1 MRSWILIWALP
12 VGLADILCDVRMSE
26 RQVMLIN
33 TKTGDEKYTASTLEL
48 QCNDVFK
55 RDDATVRVPWKLWM
69 KACNGGMMYDKVSDT
84 CGGCPDQAGDR
95 VQDHFSVPD
104 DAYWEGCQPLQT
116 ADGMKC
122 SCRYAY
128 HEYSDNGHYQRSEK
142 NGMLPMKVGC
152 SGSDDGCLVY
162 LGSSDAWKS
171 NSLSLKLPTYTC
183 TDLPAFAPAPDLGSA
198 MLTPPVEKD
207 SLFQLLRF
215 SFNEGVMTKSEV
227 IKDWVLKENTV
238 KILFFSRI
246 SRSGQDLR
254 VGPSLSELASNCHIT
269 PNIFFDEQGT
279 AVNNGQ
285 SIPASQIPVY
295 SPLCVAEEVDSMKEF
310 VKNMTDEMKALAN
323 NAVLCAGTTTTTTT
337 SPGSRRLTT
346 KDEVAELLKGWE
358 ASAKEQ
364 GRRTS
369 ILGAA
374 NRKRQAQFLVARKK
388 ALEKKRKLQETQ
400 MHYVVRGNLSFTS
413 STSCEALGAA
423 SVTVPIE
430 DLMSIFGI
438 LVQTALGEE
447 WEKAADHFKI
457 DPIGCTAT
465 ANGGSAFTWHYVGDA
480 GPVQQG
486 DDAAQTTWYELIE
499 AAAAETSEFAT
510 YASTIASDFQK
521 LTNTA
526 VSDLTMVAWTVDY
539 GEVVMDMGSTT
550 WKDDTSM
557 MCESGCMDKPCE
569 DMSCEEAVMC
579 VGCDDTHMCHAGNFE
594 KVGCDYGSTS
604 NSPGDGGYTGTS
616 YSPGN
621 NGGEYSGDGKT
632 EDSQDDEPWWLLA
645 EGMDCNQKRSI
656 VEARAERLLQYS
668 FIITGK
674 DSWAGCKGF
683 LDSWVVYGTQT
694 KTKTTNKCTVP
705 YEDNLGNLNP
715 LWENDPC
722 CNWMKRQHQCC
733 APREVEE
740 LITVVDDVN
749 EDNIALFSAATGSG
763 TLALDLAMTYASA
776 ETEAAKSCFGP
787 YKAFMDATNDVYKV
801 VEECRVAIEG
811 AWSDTYQVW
820 LGSKCSS
827 NIDCYTGECYAPVS
841 NNKGG
846 SSGGAKQKYCK
857 TPDEMEVPNWG
868 AATLTCLID
877 KSIPELKGRLA
888 IRLKLPGKATAAEL
902 AAKFLAEPGMQ
913 RAECRGHDNPSNR
926 LTEESCMAPKQ
937 CNHDGSVSNET
948 ECLNPCEEGGISC
961 SSYCGSGDWEVS
973 ELPFCIPRVNSN
985 SDPWFAC
992 EQIINSVRQTWQ
1004 AECWACDEKCQNQEV
1019 GEDGHWEECNC
1030 HEADGPCD
1038 YWRREEAARRECMDN
1053 YCGRYCSG
1061 GECASFY
1068 RWQCIYP
1075 GFSFLSSRKDECLS
1089 ECSAAGGPNPVAP
1102 KSCRAILNPSTATE
1116 DACWSLGMGHI
1127 EVHYA
1132 DYANWD
1138 WSLGNPPPESCV
1150 IKSFQAMDGKPY
1162 VPPPPYGHTC
1172 LPACEEE
1179 LESCMN
1185 NEQCWNWIESEGKS
1199 VDLIC
1204 YDVFETYAQSF
1215 RSCMEE
1221 QHNQCSGM
1229 GCLRIHRQCQRSTGL
1244 ADDATFKDYKCA
1256 GCWGEWMSHSAQQLH
1271 CAESLSVEACRFDT
1285 ETMSTKSQACAPE
1298 CIHEVCEQAFGECT
1312 IDGGSLLEC
1321 AANVTEMN
1329 QCRSCN
1335 LVKCED
1341 RCNEGACDVA
1351 FGGRDEAYRECAACD
1366 SSVQCNPTSPCYGD
1380 QADSSCNWRWEP
1392 EFGYSCPILCE
1403 ESIRMCQEGVFGF
1416 CYEWDDD
1423 LGRTKSDAC
1432 HEEYDT
1438 YRPLMQTCHFENMP
1452 TERPAG
1458 VSWHELEVNT
1468 TIACAKKHIP
1478 TDWECRKC
1486 NGEWNL
1492 WNSWPI
1498 EYGPKCLDGSISFD
1512 NGQTVP
1518 STCSACK
1525 PRTCPEY
1532 PVSCHSRWNDER
1544 TCRYNDYNFKI
1555 CNRTAATA
1563 KAVVVAKYPQ
1573 CSDCKEARCDWG
1585 CLDNTCAYLMM
1596 HSGQWDRMAT
1606 SEQCGG
1612 CPDTATCHPGAECYI
1627 DDTVAYTSADLED
1640 WTTFLTKF
1648 QPMMDKY
1655 KSCTGLSLERRLTVK
1670 TGKKAISK
1678 PEVQPEARTSK
1689 KKPLQL
1695 TPSVKDL
1702 EHQVVALWKQGSR
1715 LRNQGRN
1722 KRQQLQQ
1729 LASSTVAQTRL
1740 DATLAR
1746 RSLLETEHKELQ
1758 RKYRAL
1764 AVQHAEVLK
1773 KWLDKGGVVSAPP
1786 HLEMPDFTQEHRTVA
1801 TGTMRRLQ
1809 EEETVQLSCTTSDC
1823 TAQETSCNAFFNR
1836 GDQTQQLVN
1845 SLVQSHSFAELPWE
1859 NQDQI
1864 CQNMAEICF
1873 MSVDEAATYVL
1884 QGDYTNMQAPWVED
1898 WCQTETGC
1906 TYDRCTTCTDNSALD
1921 YNTCDGCCRCY
1932 GNVTGYYAA
1941 MKHDTWS
1948 GPKYQ
1953 KCHMLQ
1959 KYLQRLGT
1967 LKGYVHVDFDEKLL
1981 GGEGACTYHINVWDL
1996 IPDEC
2001 HSHECW
2007 MDEECTKRCHA
2018 PEATKEMCPQ
2028 PLTWSFFK
2036 STREWRPGTLATRAT
2051 CEVESCYPQPWI
2063 RTKAECAKVS
2073 HCESDCPYCE
2083 TAQFWDHTQRKSKV
2097 KCSFVNSKNS
2107 NPLSESDCR
2116 VACGGTFSDTCYHK
2130 KDSKGT
2136 GEACITPPPADAQGS
2151 TVFDQ
2156 CVGQKKLTGATVTTA
2171 SYEVLQCSSFTTEQ
2185 CGWAEETFGDDME
2198 CSVIR
2203 LQCKNKA
2210 DCANAGRCEYEWDDW
2225 QIQENKGFCVA
2236 PMDFSGTD
2244 AFKPERNFWGDCSQ
2258 MDGGEHRSYGCAL
2271 QTRSKSECEEAG
2283 AKWFNWA
2290 PNKNKCEVPGYVWK
2304 KASDGKYFAGTMAC
2318 CIQLRGSQAEGRCE
2332 MFTQDENSTSCSKCG
2347 GTWMSIFKFRSH
2359 GNWVEGEWKKNYK
2372 WIARAFEPSNRWVSR
2387 IAFERVTDVWQNLIA
2402 TIRTVPATNFVT
2414 CRINPTL
2421 DTLGAIAK
2429 QTSAESNLGVVPLL
2443 PATESATQL
2452 GDYVITPSESS
2463 VAGTAEIDVEVNVVS
2478 SGAVVAESAKEDAS
2492 TTATTSTGPARR
2504 LATTGLSDSL
2514 TSSCYTVVTE
2524 GTRYVGQLVG
2534 DCMVFNP
2541 STTLDNPVQVCL
2553 PINPQIPVYAAFGA
2567 DVLAIQHSDKK
2578 TYTIF
2583 GVSVSRTGD
2592 STSICAS
2599 LKEAG
2604 TYCPGIAFNAGDPTR
2619 SAPTG
2624 CNSVTKITQTVQSKA
2639 VELVANGPITLPGLV
2654 KIGEV
2659 AQDFAP
2665 PTVYLSSTGT
2675 VENVEAFAEEAKES
2689 STDGTGGSS
2698 SSTSSTSKNGE
2709 NPSTTSTLT
2718 LPTSSEAMSSSLA
2731 LPFSVAALA
2740 VAMFVGFV

>member
-33 TKTGDEKYTASTLEL
+33 TQTGDEKYTASTLEV

-55 RDDATVRVPWKLWM
+55 RNETTVRNPWKLWL
-69 KACNGGMMYDKVSDT
+69 KACKDGMMYDKVGDN
-84 CGGCPDQAGDR
+84 CGGCPKDAGDS
-95 VQDHFSVPD
+95 VKDHFPD
-104 DAYWEGCQPLQT
+104 APDHAYWEECQAVET

-122 SCRYAY
+122 SCRYSY
-128 HEYSDNGHYQRSEK
+128 TEWTPEGGPQDYRKS
-142 NGMLPMKVGC
+142 GMLSMKVGC
-152 SGSDDGCLVY
+152 SGSEDGCLVY
-162 LGSSDAWKS
+162 VSSSEAWRTS
-171 NSLSLKLPTYTC
+171 AVSLKLPSYTC
-183 TDLPAFAPAPDLGSA
+183 TDLEAFAPAPDIGSA

-207 SLFQLLRF
+207 SLFQLLRSTF
-215 SFNEGVMTKSEV
+215 AEGVLPMSEV
-227 IKDWVLKENTV
+227 VKDWVLKENSV
-238 KILFFSRI
+238 KILFMSRI

-254 VGPSLSELASNCHIT
+254 VGPSFAELASNCQIT
-269 PNIFFDEQGT
+269 PNIYFDEQGT

-285 SIPASQIPVY
+285 SIPASAIPVY
-295 SPLCVAEEVDSMKEF
+295 SPLCVAEEVDNMKTF
-310 VKNMTDEMKALAN
+310 VMNMTDEMKALAN
-323 NAVLCAGTTTTTTT
+323 NAVLCKNGSDTTTTT
-337 SPGSRRLTT
+337 SPGGRRLST
-346 KDEVAELLKGWE
+346 KDQVAELLKSWE
-358 ASAKEQ
+358 AAAKEQ
-364 GRRTS
+364 GRRST

-374 NRKRQAQFLVARKK
+374 QMKRQAQFQVARKK
-388 ALEKKRKLQETQ
+388 ALEKKRKLQMDQ
-400 MHYVVRGNLSFTS
+400 MHYVVRGDIIFTTT
-413 STSCEALGAA
+413 TSCDYLLAPPVEVETEDIF
-423 SVTVPIE
+423 SV
-430 DLMSIFGI
+430 FGV
-438 LVQTALGEE
+438 LVQAALGEE
-447 WEKAADHFKI
+447 WEAAADFFQI
-457 DPIGCTAT
+457 APNGCVETAT
-465 ANGGSAFTWHYVGDA
+465 PLVYELTMHYTGDA
-480 GPVQQG
+480 GSVTQG
-486 DDAAQTTWYELIE
+486 DDQVQTTWYELIQ
-499 AAAAETSEFAT
+499 AAAVETKEYAT
-510 YASTIASDFQK
+510 HAATIGGDYEK
-521 LTNTA
+521 LTGMK
-526 VSDLTMVAWTVDY
+526 VGDLTMTAWTVEY
-539 GEVVMDMGSTT
+539 GEAAMDGSGGFPPV
-550 WKDDTSM
+550 
-557 MCESGCMDKPCE
+557 ENG
-569 DMSCEEAVMC
+569 
-579 VGCDDTHMCHAGNFE
+579 
-594 KVGCDYGSTS
+594 
-604 NSPGDGGYTGTS
+604 GGYG
-616 YSPGN
+616 GN
-621 NGGEYSGDGKT
+621 GGDGKVP
-632 EDSQDDEPWWLLA
+632 EDYQDDGGDDGDDGDDYILS
-645 EGMDCNQKRSI
+645 EGMDCDRKRQ
-656 VEARAERLLQYS
+656 VVQYRTEKLLQHA
-668 FIITGK
+668 FVITGK

-715 LWENDPC
+715 KWENDPC

-787 YKAFMDATNDVYKV
+787 YKAFMDATNDVWKV
-801 VEECRVAIEG
+801 VDECRVAVEG
-811 AWSDTYQVW
+811 AWSETYQVQ
-820 LGSKCSS
+820 LGSKCTSH
-827 NIDCYTGECYAPVS
+827 IDCYTGECYAPVS
-841 NNKGG
+841 NNRGG
-846 SSGGAKQKYCK
+846 SSGGTKQKYCK

-888 IRLKLPGKATAAEL
+888 IRLQLPGKSTAAEL

-913 RAECRGHDNPSNR
+913 RAECRGHDNPWNR

-937 CNHDGSVSNET
+937 CNFDGAVSNET
-948 ECLNPCEEGGISC
+948 QCLNPCEEGGVSC
-961 SSYCGSGDWEVS
+961 SSYCGQGDWEVS
-973 ELPFCIPRVNSN
+973 ELPFCLPRVNSD
-985 SDPWFAC
+985 SDPWTACDRIIQNTRQQWEAECFAC
-992 EQIINSVRQTWQ
+992 N
-1004 AECWACDEKCQNQEV
+1004 DKCMNQEI
-1019 GEDGHWEECNC
+1019 GEDGQWQDCDC
-1030 HEADGPCD
+1030 HAADGPCD

-1075 GFSFLSSRKDECLS
+1075 AFSFLSSRKDECLS
-1089 ECSAAGGPNPVAP
+1089 ECSATGGPNPVAP
-1102 KSCRAILNPSTATE
+1102 KSCRAILNPSLATE
-1116 DACWSLGMGHI
+1116 DACWSLGLGHI

-1132 DYANWD
+1132 EYSNWD

-1150 IKSFQAMDGKPY
+1150 VKSFQALNGKPY
-1162 VPPPPYGHTC
+1162 VPPPPYGHSC

-1179 LESCMN
+1179 LDSCLN
-1185 NEQCWNWIESEGKS
+1185 NPQCWNWIDEEEKS
-1199 VDLIC
+1199 VDMIC
-1204 YDVFETYAQSF
+1204 YEVFEEYAQSF
-1215 RSCMEE
+1215 RSCMDE
-1221 QHNQCSGM
+1221 QWNQCSGL

-1244 ADDATFKDYKCA
+1244 ADHPTFSDYHCAT
-1256 GCWGEWMSHSAQQLH
+1256 CWGEWMSHSGQQLH
-1271 CAESLSVEACRFDT
+1271 CAESLSVEECRFDT
-1285 ETMSTKSQACAPE
+1285 ETMSTESQACAPE
-1298 CIHEVCEQAFGECT
+1298 CIWEVCEQAFSECS
-1312 IDGGSLLEC
+1312 IHGGSLQEC
-1321 AANVTEMN
+1321 AVNVTEMN
-1329 QCRSCN
+1329 QCRGCD
-1335 LVKCED
+1335 LVKCEA
-1341 RCNEGACDVA
+1341 RCDEGACDA
-1351 FGGRDEAYRECAACD
+1351 TFGGRDEAYRECAGCD
-1366 SSVQCNPTSPCYGD
+1366 SSVQCNPESPCYGD
-1380 QADSSCNWRWEP
+1380 RADSSCNWRWEP

-1423 LGRTKSDAC
+1423 EGRTRSDKC
-1432 HEEYDT
+1432 NEEYDI
-1438 YRPLMQTCHFENMP
+1438 YRPSMQTCYLENMP

-1458 VSWHELEVNT
+1458 ASWRELEVNT
-1468 TIACAKKHIP
+1468 TVACAKKHIP
-1478 TDWECRKC
+1478 TDWECLKC
-1486 NGEWNL
+1486 NGEWNY
-1492 WNSWPI
+1492 WNSWAI

-1525 PRTCPEY
+1525 PSTCPEY
-1532 PVSCHSRWNDER
+1532 PVSCHSHWEEER
-1544 TCRYNDYNFKI
+1544 TCHFNDYNFKI
-1555 CNRTAATA
+1555 CNRTAAAAKTA
-1563 KAVVVAKYPQ
+1563 VVAKYPQ
-1573 CSDCKEARCDWG
+1573 CSDCKAARCEWG
-1585 CLDNTCAYLMM
+1585 CLDNTCANLLM
-1596 HSGQWDRMAT
+1596 HNAHGDRMVT

-1612 CPDTATCHPGAECYI
+1612 CPDTAKCHPGAECYI

-1648 QPMMDKY
+1648 QPLMEKFRT
-1655 KSCTGLSLERRLTVK
+1655 CIPGINLRRRLTVAK
-1670 TGKKAISK
+1670 NGKKALSK
-1678 PEVQPEARTSK
+1678 PEGTQPEARTSK

-1695 TPSVKDL
+1695 APSVKDL
-1702 EHQVVALWKQGSR
+1702 EHQVVALWKRGSR

-1729 LASSTVAQTRL
+1729 LTSSTVAQTRL
-1740 DATLAR
+1740 DAVLAR
-1746 RSLLETEHKELQ
+1746 RSLLETEHKEILK
-1758 RKYRAL
+1758 KYRAL
-1764 AVQHAEVLK
+1764 KVKHEEVLK
-1773 KWLDKGGVVSAPP
+1773 KWLDKGGIVSAPP
-1786 HLEMPDFTQEHRTVA
+1786 HLELTDFHQEHRTTA
-1801 TGTMRRLQ
+1801 GPGTVRRLQ

-1823 TAQETSCNAFFNR
+1823 TAQEVSCSAFFNR
-1836 GDQTQQLVN
+1836 GEDVTQQLVS
-1845 SLVQSHSFAELPWE
+1845 SLVKSFSFAELPWE

-1884 QGDYTNMQAPWVED
+1884 QGDYTNMSAPWVDD
-1898 WCQTETGC
+1898 WCMPETMSTDC
-1906 TYDRCTTCTDNSALD
+1906 PHDRCTACADDSPLD

-1932 GNVTGYYAA
+1932 GNVTGYYADI
-1941 MKHDTWS
+1941 KHNSHS
-1948 GPKYQ
+1948 GPGYA

-1959 KYLQRLGT
+1959 KYLMRYGT
-1967 LKGYVHVDFDEKLL
+1967 LEWYDHVGFDEKLL
-1981 GGEGACTYHINVWDL
+1981 GGEGACTYHIDVWKH

-2001 HSHECW
+2001 NRYECW
-2007 MDEECTKRCHA
+2007 MDEACMRRCGT
-2018 PEATKEMCPQ
+2018 PEATKEMCLK

-2036 STREWRPGTLATRAT
+2036 STREWRHGTLATKST

-2063 RTKAECAKVS
+2063 QTQEECAKVS

-2083 TAQFWDHTQRKSKV
+2083 TMSFWDQTTRKSKV

-2107 NPLSESDCR
+2107 NPLSSSDCK
-2116 VACGGTFSDTCYHK
+2116 VACGGAFTDTCYHI

-2136 GEACITPPPADAQGS
+2136 GEACITPPPADGQGS

-2156 CVGQKKLTGATVTTA
+2156 CVGEKTLSGATVTKA

-2185 CGWAEETFGDDME
+2185 CGWAEETFGDDMQ
-2198 CSVIR
+2198 CNIVR

-2210 DCANAGRCEYEWDDW
+2210 DCANAGRCDYEWDDW

-2236 PMDFSGTD
+2236 PIDFSGTD
-2244 AFKPERNFWGDCSQ
+2244 AFKPERNIWDCSS
-2258 MDGGEHRSYGCAL
+2258 MDGGEHRTYGCGL
-2271 QTRSKSECEEAG
+2271 HNQRSKTECEEAG

-2304 KASDGKYFAGTMAC
+2304 KGSDGKYFSGTMAC
-2318 CIQLRGSQAEGRCE
+2318 CIQLRGSQSEGRCE
-2332 MFTQDENSTSCSKCG
+2332 MFTQDENSTACSKCG
-2347 GTWMSIFKFRSH
+2347 GTWMSIFKFRSY

-2372 WIARAFEPSNRWVSR
+2372 WVARAFEPSNRWVSR

-2463 VAGTAEIDVEVNVVS
+2463 VTGTAEIDVEVNVVS
-2478 SGAVVAESAKEDAS
+2478 SGAVVAESAKEDGS
-2492 TTATTSTGPARR
+2492 TTATTTTGAARR

-2514 TSSCYTVVTE
+2514 TSSCYTVVME
-2524 GTRYVGQLVG
+2524 STRYVGQLVG

-2553 PINPQIPVYAAFGA
+2553 PINPQIPVYSAFGA
-2567 DVLAIQHSDKK
+2567 DALATHSDSK
-2578 TYTIF
+2578 YTIF
-2583 GVSVSRTGD
+2583 PVSVTRSSD

-2599 LKEAG
+2599 LSAAG
-2604 TYCPGIAFNAGDPTR
+2604 TYCPAMAFNAGDPTR

-2624 CNSVTKITQTVQSKA
+2624 CNSVTQITQTVQSKA

-2654 KIGEV
+2654 KLGEV

-2675 VENVEAFAEEAKES
+2675 VANVEAFADSAKES
-2689 STDGTGGSS
+2689 STDGAGGS
-2698 SSTSSTSKNGE
+2698 SSTSSTTSSTSQQGSTTDMTE

-2718 LPTSSEAMSSSLA
+2718 LPTSSEAMSNSLA
-2731 LPFSVAALA
+2731 LPFSVLALA
-2740 VAMFVGFV
+2740 VAMFVGFL